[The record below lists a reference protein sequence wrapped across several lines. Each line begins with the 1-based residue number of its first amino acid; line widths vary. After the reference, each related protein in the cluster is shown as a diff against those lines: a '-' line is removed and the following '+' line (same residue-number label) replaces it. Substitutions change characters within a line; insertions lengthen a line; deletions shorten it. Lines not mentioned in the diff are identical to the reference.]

1 MCRSALLFE
10 MATPPKRPSRRWPIA
25 LAMGIAGMPVAA
37 LVVAWAAVRSEAGT
51 RWLLA
56 QVPGLEASGV
66 RGSLL
71 GESLAVDRLHWQGTS
86 QQPTLQI
93 DGLRWHAPAWRV
105 DPHAGAWVALGLQRL
120 QATRVQWRSP
130 AEPLAASAPS
140 QLRLPFALGVDA
152 LQIDELQVD
161 AQSLRSVQGR
171 VQLGAREGSEHRVD
185 VESLQFARARA
196 SGIARIAADAPMVL
210 AIDLQ
215 ASAVGGTPWQASL
228 QASGPLAAFDV
239 KAQLRGDASAGAQ
252 APRLDAQARIEP
264 FAAWPIGTLQATT
277 QDLDLA
283 ALASG
288 APQTRLR
295 GEAQVQSAGLDTPG
309 RVSLTVENTLPGR
322 WDARRI
328 PVRQLALTLRG
339 TPRQLDRLDIE
350 RVDALLHDE
359 RAGAGRLD
367 GRGRWEGARLQLQLQ
382 ARLVQPDRLD
392 TRAGPMTL
400 SGPLA
405 LDLTGVPVPTQRG
418 AATPAAPW
426 RMRVQADLAGS
437 VGSRTVPVRAEF
449 GADIAAD
456 EFDLTRFIVSSG
468 DASASGRLRWQRS
481 GVAAQREWALR
492 GDGELARFDPL
503 VWWPGEAG
511 SAWARGGHRLDGRW
525 QLDLRLPDRAPALA
539 RRDAVAAAQ
548 TLRGQA
554 ALQLDDSRLAGVP
567 FSTAL
572 QLRADSS
579 RLGLA
584 ATAHAA
590 GNRVALDGQ
599 LAERGADD
607 RWQLDLQ
614 APALAELQPLLNLLG
629 GAVASPVQGLR
640 GELRGSAQLAGRWP
654 VVRTEGQAHVRAL
667 VWRATRIEQGDLNW
681 RLEPGDAGAL
691 QLQATLTNGQQG
703 EQRVDVLQASID
715 GTRADHELR
724 LQVDSPL
731 RPPAWTEPLLGAT
744 TGGLRAVLEGQG
756 RWQSEPG
763 GGRWRA
769 LQAALRVG
777 ARQDQ
782 AAPWLEVS
790 GLQAEIALDPGG
802 VPRHARLAPG
812 RAGLPGGAALRWTDA
827 EWRAGAPG
835 AGDIPGAD
843 SLRLHGELEPLAIA
857 PLLAK
862 LQPDL
867 GWAGDLTLAGRLDIR
882 AEQRFDADI
891 VVERAAGDLRIADES
906 GAAQMLGLTDLRLA
920 FTAHDGLWQFAQGAA
935 GRQLGEMAGSQVV
948 RTDASL
954 RWPAR
959 DAPLE
964 GVVEMRVANLGAWGV
979 WVPPGWRL
987 GGSLQLSGELGGRF
1001 GAPEVRGRLRGSAL
1015 SVRNALQGVGI
1026 SDGELEATL
1035 DGAVAR
1041 VQRFEF
1047 KGGDG
1052 QLRLAGEAALGE
1064 NPSATLQMQAERF
1077 RVLGRIDRRLVTSG
1091 QAELRLT
1098 REQLKL
1104 DGQFRFDEG
1113 FIDFSR
1119 GDAPSLDDD
1128 VRVARPPGNGGAAA
1142 TAERE
1147 ARPVPAPL
1155 RNAQVTLAI
1164 DLGEQV
1170 QVRGR
1175 GLDARLRGDLR
1186 LATPGGRLAVNGT
1199 VRAVSGTYLAYAQK
1213 MSIERGELV
1222 FTGAA
1227 ENPRLDIIA
1236 VRPNIDAR
1244 VGVAVSGTLANPRV
1258 RLFSEPEMTEIDK
1271 LSWLVL
1277 GRPSDGL
1284 GGTDTAL
1291 LQRAAVAL
1299 LAGED
1304 QAPTDQLLQ
1313 QLGISDFSLRQ
1324 TEGTT
1329 RETIVSLG
1337 RQLSQRWYLGYERS
1351 VNATTGTWQLIYRVA
1366 QRVTVRAQ
1374 SGVESALDVI
1384 WSWRWN

>member
-1 MCRSALLFE
+1 MES
-10 MATPPKRPSRRWPIA
+10 PSTHPRRRWPIA
-25 LAMGIAGMPVAA
+25 LALMVIAIPIAASLAAWFVA
-37 LVVAWAAVRSEAGT
+37 RSESGT
-51 RWLLA
+51 RWLLS

-66 RGSLL
+66 QGSLL
-71 GESLAVDRLHWQGTS
+71 ADAFTIDRLRWQGTA
-86 QQPTLQI
+86 QQPALEI
-93 DGLRWHAPAWRV
+93 EGLRWHGPAWRIG
-105 DPHAGAWVALGLQRL
+105 PHPGAWVGLSL
-120 QATRVQWRSP
+120 QQLEASRVQWRS
-130 AEPLAASAPS
+130 AVEPSASAAPAH
-140 QLRLPFALGVDA
+140 LRLPFALSVDA
-152 LQIDELQVD
+152 LQVRELRVD
-161 AQSLRSVQGR
+161 AQALQALQGR
-171 VQLGAREGSEHRVD
+171 VQLGANDGAEHRVD
-185 VESLQFARARA
+185 IVAVQLDLAQL
-196 SGIARIAADAPMVL
+196 SGSGRIAADAPMAL
-210 AIDLQ
+210 ALELQ
-215 ASAVGGTPWQASL
+215 AKAATGTPWQASL
-228 QASGPLAAFDV
+228 QARGPLTAFDLE
-239 KAQLRGDASAGAQ
+239 AQLRGESSAASP
-252 APRLDAQARIEP
+252 APRVDAKARIEP
-264 FAAWPIGTLQATT
+264 FAAWPIGTLHATT

-288 APQTRLR
+288 APRTRLR
-295 GEAQVQSAGLDTPG
+295 GEAQVQSAGLDAPG
-309 RVSLTVENTLPGR
+309 RVSLTIDNALPGR
-322 WDARRI
+322 WDAGRL
-328 PVRQLALTLRG
+328 PLRQLALALRG

-350 RVDALLHDE
+350 RLDAQLHDE
-359 RAGAGRLD
+359 RAAAGRLE
-367 GRGRWEGARLQLQLQ
+367 GRGRWEGTRLQLQLQ
-382 ARLVQPDRLD
+382 ARAVSPDRLD
-392 TRAGPMTL
+392 ARAGPMEL
-400 SGPLA
+400 SGPIS
-405 LDLTGVPVPTQRG
+405 LDATGVPVPTQRG
-418 AATPAAPW
+418 ASAPAGPW
-426 RMRVQADLAGS
+426 HARVQADLAGS
-437 VGSRTVPVRAEF
+437 VGTRRVPVRAEF
-449 GADIAAD
+449 GVDIAAD
-456 EFDLTRFIVSSG
+456 EVDLTRFVARSG

-481 GVAAQREWALR
+481 GATAQREWVLR

-503 VWWPGEAG
+503 VWWPGVAG

-525 QLDLRLPDRAPALA
+525 QLDLRLPERIADLA
-539 RRDAVAAAQ
+539 RRDAIAAAQ
-548 TLRGQA
+548 TLRGEA
-554 ALQLDDSRLAGVP
+554 TLQLDDSRLAGVP
-567 FSTAL
+567 
-572 QLRADSS
+572 
-579 RLGLA
+579 LA
-584 ATAHAA
+584 ATLKLRGDPGRLAMSATALAA
-590 GNRVALDGQ
+590 GNRIALDGQ

-607 RWQLDLQ
+607 RWQLDVQ
-614 APALAELQPLLNLLG
+614 APALAEAQALWNLLG
-629 GAVASPVQGLR
+629 GAAGNPAQGLR
-640 GELRGSAQLAGRWP
+640 GELRGHAQLGGRWP
-654 VVRTEGQAHVRAL
+654 AVSTQGEAQLRTL
-667 VWRATRIEQGDLNW
+667 VWRATRVEQADLTW
-681 RLEPGDAGAL
+681 RLEPGNTGAL
-691 QLQATLTNGQQG
+691 QLQATLANGQQG
-703 EQRVDVLQASID
+703 EQRIDALQARID
-715 GTRADHELR
+715 GTRADHKLR
-724 LQVDSPL
+724 IQVDSPL

-744 TGGLRAVLEGQG
+744 AGGLRAVLEGQG
-756 RWQSEPG
+756 RWQAEGAGST
-763 GGRWRA
+763 W
-769 LQAALRVG
+769 QATQTSLRVG
-777 ARQDQ
+777 ARQGQ
-782 AAPWLEVS
+782 AAPWLEAS
-790 GLQAEIALDPGG
+790 GLQADIGLDASG
-802 VPRHARLAPG
+802 VPREARLAPG
-812 RAGLPGGAALRWTDA
+812 RAALPGGALLRWTDA
-827 EWRAGAPG
+827 EWHGGAIGTFAAAG
-835 AGDIPGAD
+835 ITGAD
-843 SLRLHGELEPLAIA
+843 SLRLRGELEPLAVA

-867 GWAGDLTLAGRLDIR
+867 GWAGDLTMTGRIDIR

-891 VVERAAGDLRIADES
+891 VLERAGGDLRIADES
-906 GAAQMLGLTDLRLA
+906 GTAQMLGLSDLRLA

-948 RTDASL
+948 RTGASL
-954 RWPAR
+954 RWPAH

-987 GGSLQLSGELGGRF
+987 GGNLQLSGELGGRF

-1015 SVRNALQGVGI
+1015 SVRNVLQGVGL

-1052 QLRLAGEAALGE
+1052 QLRLTGEAALGE
-1064 NPSATLQMQAERF
+1064 NPSATLQLQAERF

-1091 QAELRLT
+1091 RAEMRLT
-1098 REQLKL
+1098 RELLKL
-1104 DGQFRFDEG
+1104 DGQIKFDEG
-1113 FIDFSR
+1113 FMDFSR

-1128 VRVARPPGNGGAAA
+1128 VQVARPATNGSPTPAAA
-1142 TAERE
+1142 RE

-1155 RNAQVTLAI
+1155 RNAQVALVI

-1175 GLDARLRGDLR
+1175 GLDARLRGELK
-1186 LATPGGRLAVNGT
+1186 LSTPGGRLAVNGT
-1199 VRAVSGTYLAYAQK
+1199 VRTASGTYLAYAQK
-1213 MSIERGELV
+1213 MSIERGELA

-1244 VGVAVSGTLANPRV
+1244 VGVAVTGTLANPRV

-1284 GGTDTAL
+1284 GGTDIAL